1 MNEAHMCKHL
11 YTNQLNMS
19 TKGLTSCQVVVY
31 KKCRC
36 NKNLVRKLVKG
47 NSTKHKMKTNE

>member
-19 TKGLTSCQVVVY
+19 TKGLTSCQVVITRNVDAI
-31 KKCRC
+31 KI
-36 NKNLVRKLVKG
+36 
-47 NSTKHKMKTNE
+47 